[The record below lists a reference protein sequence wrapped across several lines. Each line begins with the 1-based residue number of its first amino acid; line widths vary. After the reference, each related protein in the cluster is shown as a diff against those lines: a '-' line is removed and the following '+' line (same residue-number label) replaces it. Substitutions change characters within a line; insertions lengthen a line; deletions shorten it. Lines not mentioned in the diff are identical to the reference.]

1 MLAKT
6 LAVLSLL
13 AQVVVA
19 ANSSSPYVN
28 PAQNGGQQLTLQKEP
43 LNVIV
48 SGESDAYA
56 LTSDG
61 FESFYR
67 AIGFDVGSCAGRSAN
82 DTQRANLGDGN
93 GNVVQAG
100 IARWGNGCI
109 ESLTGGN
116 HFRYWVQNG
125 TRANTGAI
133 FIAASVEEPIRQ
145 NHMIVSNG
153 YDLGRDWLVGN
164 ATQGARTDNKTG
176 NEFTT
181 SVVANNTSLL
191 RGVSAS
197 SLNHDIGTDG
207 VVRILRVRVTQGSGN
222 SQQSSE
228 NAQTGLAS
236 YLPGA
241 ATVGSALLAALVPM
255 LVAA

>member
-1 MLAKT
+1 MQPLT
-6 LAVLSLL
+6 QS
-13 AQVVVA
+13 VA
-19 ANSSSPYVN
+19 EHH
-28 PAQNGGQQLTLQKEP
+28 T
-43 LNVIV
+43 IV
-48 SGESDAYA
+48 
-56 LTSDG
+56 
-61 FESFYR
+61 
-67 AIGFDVGSCAGRSAN
+67 
-82 DTQRANLGDGN
+82 
-93 GNVVQAG
+93 
-100 IARWGNGCI
+100 
-109 ESLTGGN
+109 
-116 HFRYWVQNG
+116 
-125 TRANTGAI
+125 
-133 FIAASVEEPIRQ
+133 P
-145 NHMIVSNG
+145 NG

>member
-1 MLAKT
+1 M
-6 LAVLSLL
+6 
-13 AQVVVA
+13 
-19 ANSSSPYVN
+19 
-28 PAQNGGQQLTLQKEP
+28 
-43 LNVIV
+43 IV

-67 AIGFDVGSCAGRSAN
+67 AIGFDVGSCAGRSVN

-164 ATQGARTDNKTG
+164 ATQGTRTDNQTG

-207 VVRILRVRVTQGSGN
+207 VVRVLRVRVTQGGN
-222 SQQSSE
+222 GNTKSSSD
-228 NAQTGLAS
+228 NAQTGVAS

-241 ATVGSALLAALVPM
+241 ATVAGAVFAALVPM
-255 LVAA
+255 VAGA